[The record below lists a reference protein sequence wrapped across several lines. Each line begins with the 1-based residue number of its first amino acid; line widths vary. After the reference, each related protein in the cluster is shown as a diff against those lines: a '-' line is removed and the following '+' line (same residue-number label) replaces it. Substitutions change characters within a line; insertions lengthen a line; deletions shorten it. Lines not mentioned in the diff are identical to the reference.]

1 MNKQEIDEMMKDLP
15 SQQLPEETVLQKLII
30 GIMFIAFLMF
40 WMWVPDFTLDEE
52 DCMKQESSA
61 YVKNICK
68 ESQAK

>member
-1 MNKQEIDEMMKDLP
+1 MNKQEIDDMMKDLP

-30 GIMFIAFLMF
+30 GIMMIAFLMF

-61 YVKNICK
+61 YVKNLCK
-68 ESQAK
+68 ESKAK

>member
-1 MNKQEIDEMMKDLP
+1 MNKQEIDDMMKDLP

-30 GIMFIAFLMF
+30 GIMLIAFLMF

-61 YVKNICK
+61 YVKNLCK
-68 ESQAK
+68 ESKSK